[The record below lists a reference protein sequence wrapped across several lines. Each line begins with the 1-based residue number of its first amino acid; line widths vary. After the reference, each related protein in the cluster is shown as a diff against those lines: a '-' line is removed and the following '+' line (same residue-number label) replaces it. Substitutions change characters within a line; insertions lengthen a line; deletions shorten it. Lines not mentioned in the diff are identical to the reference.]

1 MTVAPNT
8 TAREEPRAAQ
18 PRQLIVTVYG
28 LYARAQGGWMS
39 VASLVSLLADLG
51 VDEPAVRSSISRL
64 KRREI
69 LCARRQ
75 GGAAGYELS
84 PAAEAILA
92 EGDHRI
98 FRTERARLAD
108 GWLLAVFSVPEA
120 ERHKRH
126 VLRSQLARLGFGTA
140 APGVWIAPAY
150 LYEATGDMLARL
162 GLSGYAD
169 LFRADHLAATGLAG
183 GDLAAKVRQWWD
195 LDQTERLAR
204 DFVTA
209 WEPVLRAWSRR
220 RPRHTRGRRSPAT
233 SGSSPTGAGSPTS
246 TRGCPRNCSRPA
258 GPAPGRPRCSSR
270 SSRGW
275 PTPPAQHVASVQ
287 APGRAAGEGLTD
299 TSLGRSRS
307 QGRWTPPGQP
317 RPVPSAPVTA
327 MPCTSTSA
335 SASHRRCTPIAAMAG

>member
-1 MTVAPNT
+1 MTVASKT
-8 TAREEPRAAQ
+8 TARTDANARPGAPAPPDAAAPPGTAAQPGTAAREEPRTAQ
-18 PRQLIVTVYG
+18 PRQFIVTVYG
-28 LYARAQGGWMS
+28 LYGRAEGGWIS

-69 LCARRQ
+69 LRASRR

-84 PAAEAILA
+84 LAAQAILT

-98 FRTERARLAD
+98 FRRERARLAD

-120 ERHKRH
+120 ERNKRH

-150 LYEATGDMLARL
+150 LHEATADMLARL

-169 LFRADHLAATGLAG
+169 LFRADHLAARDLAG
-183 GDLAAKVRQWWD
+183 GDLAGKVRQWWD

-209 WEPVLRAWSRR
+209 WEPVLRGWARR
-220 RPRHTRGRRSPAT
+220 RPQAHGRAAFADYVRVLTDWRRLPYLDPGLPAELLPP
-233 SGSSPTGAGSPTS
+233 GWAGAQAAEVFFTLQ
-246 TRGCPRNCSRPA
+246 SRLA
-258 GPAPGRPRCSSR
+258 NAAAAHAAS
-270 SSRGW
+270 
-275 PTPPAQHVASVQ
+275 AQS
-287 APGRAAGEGLTD
+287 PGRA
-299 TSLGRSRS
+299 GRR
-307 QGRWTPPGQP
+307 
-317 RPVPSAPVTA
+317 
-327 MPCTSTSA
+327 
-335 SASHRRCTPIAAMAG
+335 